1 MEKQPGKIVK
11 TKSGKIGRTFNAKG
25 VMNGKVPVFLVES
38 VEQPTGRSEN
48 DRFVKYAATAMLCDP
63 AGLVVIGEIG

>member
-1 MEKQPGKIVK
+1 MY
-11 TKSGKIGRTFNAKG
+11 
-25 VMNGKVPVFLVES
+25 LVES

-48 DRFVKYAATAMLCDP
+48 DRFVKYSVTTMLCDP